1 MLTRVVEFS
10 LRNRFVVLTLAVVLL
25 GFGIYTAANSPMDVF
40 PEFAPPQVTVETEA
54 LGLTAEEV
62 ESLVTLRLELAIN
75 GTPGL
80 KILRP
85 ISMPGVSSL
94 TANFLDNTDVYRD
107 RQLVAE
113 RIGTVVR
120 DLPVSLLPP
129 EIVPLTSASST
140 IEVIGLTSAGT
151 FDPVTARTFAD
162 WTLKPR
168 ILAVPGISK
177 VVTYG

>member
-1 MLTRVVEFS
+1 MLSRLVGFS
-10 LRNRFVVLTLAVVLL
+10 LRNRLVVLVLAVVLL
-25 GFGIYTAANSPMDVF
+25 GYGIYTASRSPLDVF

-54 LGLTAEEV
+54 PGLSAEEA

-80 KILRP
+80 KTLKS

-94 TANFLDNTDVYRD
+94 TAIFVDNTDVYRD

-120 DLPVSLLPP
+120 DLPMSVVPP
-129 EIVPLTSASST
+129 EIVPLTS
-140 IEVIGLTSAGT
+140 
-151 FDPVTARTFAD
+151 
-162 WTLKPR
+162 
-168 ILAVPGISK
+168 
-177 VVTYG
+177 